1 VAPAFRVRKGLRV
14 ADCARAMDVMR
25 QMQRRG
31 EHIAVVEDET
41 GRVTGIVSLED
52 LLEEL
57 VGEIRS
63 EA

>member
-1 VAPAFRVRKGLRV
+1 
-14 ADCARAMDVMR
+14 MDVLR

-31 EHIAVVEDET
+31 QHLAMVVDEADK
-41 GRVTGIVSLED
+41 VTGIVSLED

-63 EA
+63 EG